1 MKKLLVIGGAML
13 CCVGAFAQGS
23 LTFALGTDNMIYF
36 TTDVSKIATADQG
49 KTFDVAG
56 DGTGGPYS
64 LLGALAATGT
74 GLNGGSG
81 SIQVLANQ
89 SPFIVGLYGGTSST
103 SLSLQTTT
111 TIDGWGN
118 SNPGGIVSVNA
129 NLAAPFAA
137 GVPAWFQVQ
146 VYQSGYANASAAW
159 AANNI
164 YAGVSQIFRSTPLV
178 QPDVIY
184 SPTAPVNSTWLPGTF
199 DPTDLT
205 IISGGPGGGFGGI
218 ALYATVSEV
227 PEPGTFALAG
237 LGLAALL
244 VLRRRS

>member
-1 MKKLLVIGGAML
+1 LIFSVN
-13 CCVGAFAQGS
+13 
-23 LTFALGTDNMIYF
+23 TDNMIYF
-36 TTDVSKIATADQG
+36 TTDVNHLATADQG

-56 DGTGGPYS
+56 AGVGGPYS

-89 SPFIVGLYGGTSST
+89 APFIVGLYGGTSSS

-118 SNPGGIVSVNA
+118 SNPGSIVLVNA
-129 NLAAPFAA
+129 NLLAPFAA
-137 GVPAWFQVQ
+137 GTPAWFQVQ
-146 VYQSGYANASAAW
+146 IYQSGYADTAAAW
-159 AANNI
+159 AANGI
-164 YAGVSQIFRSTPLV
+164 YGGESQLFQATPLTV
-178 QPDVIY
+178 PAALY
-184 SPTAPVNSTWLPGTF
+184 NPGAPVNSTWAPGTF

-205 IISGGPGGGFGGI
+205 IIAGSTGSGFGGI
-218 ALYATVSEV
+218 ALYANNV

-237 LGLAALL
+237 MGLAALL
-244 VLRRRS
+244 VFRRRK